1 MRGVNKS
8 MRRSLSLILAV
19 VLAFCFC
26 IVPVTAADEPT
37 ATVTASLVGDTVP
50 QAGEKFFVSID
61 ASEISTGKF
70 LSGQANW
77 TWPTEVATLVRYAG
91 TSVTAAPNP
100 VLAIGAVNNKFSSDT
115 YEGKYSLVTN
125 INTEEGTGIAAIYVD
140 INAED
145 QSAESATD
153 YTLFQI
159 AFVLNEGYTYD
170 DFYLTLT
177 QSKLYLTDEGTV
189 ESNVDNGAVK
199 LVSIEKP
206 VSVSYES
213 VAGQPGDGA
222 GVYALPAEIKGEA
235 KVTFDVAFN
244 SPKDAMIGINNAA
257 NMTNNNYFS
266 GSTVLVLVGGTT
278 ISSRG
283 PSKVG
288 IGTID
293 ATGEYSVVETIDM
306 AAQKWSVTVTD
317 KATGEVVAT
326 ATDVAFRTN
335 VDVPESLDSLVL
347 ADNAGGIAGTVV
359 VTNLDVEIISE
370 PEVPTEVETEP
381 ETTPETEPETTPA
394 TEPETV
400 PATEPE
406 TVPATE
412 PETVPATEPETVP
425 ETEPETVP
433 ATEAP
438 TIPEDA
444 LVAAAGQNEAGVY
457 ALENEIK
464 TTGTVKFTVVPF
476 AGPANTLVAID
487 SADSVVGSDY
497 FGNSSVFFLF
507 NNGKINYR
515 KDGSNVPVSDNATFT
530 DGVAYDFVV
539 TIDVEAKTF
548 DFVITAEDGT
558 VVADV
563 TGASFRNA
571 NVDSLDSIVL
581 VNNNGKAD
589 SLYVTDLS
597 VEVPDEPATEP
608 TEPSEPETDPTE
620 PTEPSEPET
629 DPTETEL
636 PFVNANTTEVA
647 TPNGITVNVNFTTE
661 SEEFNGQTVIVLVTV
676 LKDGKPFSVFGTTA
690 AVEDGVVNAT
700 VNAATTDGGEY
711 TVEAISILSSTT
723 PFEAVSGTN
732 MGTPIGR
739 LNK

>member
-1 MRGVNKS
+1 MRGVNKA
-8 MRRSLSLILAV
+8 MKRSISLVLAV

-26 IVPVTAADEPT
+26 IVPVVADDEAT

-50 QAGEKFFVSID
+50 QAGEKFIISVD
-61 ASEISTGKF
+61 ASNISTGAYWA
-70 LSGQANW
+70 SQADFE
-77 TWPTEVATLVRYAG
+77 WPAEVATLVNYAG
-91 TSVTAAPNP
+91 TSVTPAKNP
-100 VLAIGAVNNKFSSDT
+100 ALSIGGVQNKFSTET
-115 YEGKYSLVTN
+115 YEGKYQVTTS
-125 INTEEGTGIAAIYVD
+125 IDTEKGTAAILLTAALDADDKSY
-140 INAED
+140 
-145 QSAESATD
+145 ESVTD
-153 YTLFQI
+153 YAMYKV

-170 DFYLTLT
+170 DFYFTFT
-177 QSKLYLTDEGTV
+177 KNYLWVNPSDMTDVITKDTGITV
-189 ESNVDNGAVK
+189 VN
-199 LVSIEKP
+199 IEKP

-359 VTNLDVEIISE
+359 VTNLAVEIISE